1 MVQWIFAVK
10 TSEENVRGY
19 KQVAWVRFIP
29 LLFAVVGMPLVLK
42 MVPPNPFYG
51 VRTETTLASAS
62 VWYKANF
69 WAGLVAVVLGLFAA
83 GANAAIHRSASIPD
97 NTKML
102 MTVSATVVVAGAMA
116 VAGIIAS

>member
-1 MVQWIFAVK
+1 
-10 TSEENVRGY
+10 
-19 KQVAWVRFIP
+19 
-29 LLFAVVGMPLVLK
+29 MPLVLK

-97 NTKML
+97 NMKML
-102 MTVSATVVVAGAMA
+102 TTVSATVVVAGAMA